1 MSASSSAHYPHHS
14 GHATAEKVRSSFAD
28 LWFPSST
35 LKLLLFALVFGL
47 LIVGVSVGL
56 DYFLLSEHDSPRA
69 IVELSDGF
77 TGLVAGVLV
86 YRVLSY
92 GCNRRQRVAQRLEAI
107 GEMNDQI
114 RNALQIISVS
124 AYAAAER
131 AEFDHIRA
139 AMERI
144 EAALQDAGKKI

>member
-1 MSASSSAHYPHHS
+1 MSATSSAHYPHS
-14 GHATAEKVRSSFAD
+14 RHATAEKVRSSFAD

-77 TGLVAGVLV
+77 TGVIAGVLV
-86 YRVLSY
+86 YRILSY
-92 GCNRRQRVAQRLEAI
+92 GRNRRQRVAQRLEAI

>member
-1 MSASSSAHYPHHS
+1 MAATSSAHFPHRS
-14 GHATAEKVRSSFAD
+14 GPATAEKVRWSFAD

-35 LKLLLFALVFGL
+35 LKLVVLAVAFGL
-47 LIVGVSVGL
+47 LIVGISIAL
-56 DYFLLSEHDSPRA
+56 DYFLLTENDSPRTV
-69 IVELSDGF
+69 VELSDGF
-77 TGLVAGVLV
+77 TGAIAGVLV
-86 YRVLSY
+86 YKVLSY
-92 GCNRRQRVAQRLEAI
+92 GRTRRRRVAQRLEAI

-124 AYAAAER
+124 AYSANH